1 MIRVNFKRCF
11 LVLFT
16 IFVCLLF
23 ADNVNAAK
31 VVNGKVTIMGES
43 KDVSEFERYVS
54 TLNSGKTISEVCL
67 YLQSDKSSEDKGKY
81 LLIFSDGSANVGWE
95 DGGCDVGSSD
105 GKCTDGVKKDNNKIA
120 GLKNWSKN
128 SSGVARKIDDA
139 YEAYVKNGY
148 CPPYM
153 TQKNE
158 WGANYFYL
166 STGGSATDLAAIK
179 RKASEY
185 TYYNAG
191 ETLDINADISC
202 AYTDDEDAE
211 DGAQTIFTLNFS
223 NDGKV
228 TADYTKDVKF
238 HGNDGDRQLIK
249 LDLNP
254 FVTSKTYLKMI
265 KNGMCPKTVDA
276 CEYGHMSFWFWDWY
290 NGAVNNWVDIRVFG
304 DGTVNKDAFCG
315 SDDSVNFYCTG
326 DNCSDDDICI
336 IYDDYKNEIQQTI
349 SGYKSAKNASEK
361 KAIMDEYNK
370 LKEDLNGFCTSALG
384 TLNYAEGN
392 CVSQCIKLTKDIAD
406 WEIEAGI
413 RTPGGNDK
421 CNIGIAIVTMVYNVL
436 KWAKYIVPALIIVLS
451 ILDFIK
457 AMASQS
463 DDEMKKA
470 QGKFIKRLIIAILLF
485 LLPLIINF
493 LLKTFGMYSSKCD
506 ITDLFS

>member
-1 MIRVNFKRCF
+1 MISVNFKRCF

-95 DGGCDVGSSD
+95 ESWCDVGSSD
-105 GKCTDGVKKDNNKIA
+105 NLCTDGEKKDDKKIA

-128 SSGVARKIDDA
+128 SSGVAKKIDDA
-139 YEAYVKNGY
+139 YAAYEKNGY

-153 TQKNE
+153 TQKVD
-158 WGANYFYL
+158 GGKNYFYL
-166 STGGSATDLAAIK
+166 STSGSATALSEIK
-179 RKASEY
+179 RKADNY

-191 ETLDINADISC
+191 ETLDFTADLSC
-202 AYTDDEDAE
+202 EYTDDEDAE
-211 DGAQTIFTLNFS
+211 DGAQTVFTLNFS

-228 TADYTKDVKF
+228 SADYTKDVKF
-238 HGNDGDRQLIK
+238 QGNDGERQLIK

-254 FVTSKTYLKMI
+254 FVTSKTYLKMV

-413 RTPGGNDK
+413 RTPGGSDK

>member
-1 MIRVNFKRCF
+1 MISVNFKRYF
-11 LVLFT
+11 YILFA
-16 IFVCLLF
+16 IFICVLF
-23 ADNVNAAK
+23 ADNVKAAK
-31 VVNGKVTIMGES
+31 VVNGQVTIMGETT
-43 KDVSEFERYVS
+43 DVSKFNKYIS

-67 YLQSDKSSEDKGKY
+67 YLQSDQTTEDKGKY

-95 DGGCDVGSSD
+95 AGGCDVGSSD
-105 GKCTDGVKKDNNKIA
+105 NKCTDGVKKDDKKIA

-128 SSGVARKIDDA
+128 SSGVAKNIDDA
-139 YEAYVKNGY
+139 YAAYEKNGF

-153 TQKNE
+153 TQKND

-166 STGGSATDLAAIK
+166 STSGSATALSEIK
-179 RKASEY
+179 RKASQY
-185 TYYNAG
+185 VYYNAG
-191 ETLDINADISC
+191 ETLDFESDISC
-202 AYTDDEDAE
+202 EYTDDEDAE
-211 DGAQTIFTLNFS
+211 DGAQTVFTLKFS

-228 TADYTKDVKF
+228 SADYTKNTRF
-238 HGNDGDRQLIK
+238 QGNGGEHQLIK
-249 LDLNP
+249 LDMNP
-254 FVTSKTYLKMI
+254 FITSKSYLKMI
-265 KNGMCPKTVDA
+265 KNGYCPKAVDA
-276 CEYGHMSFWFWDWY
+276 CEYGHNSFWFWDWIA
-290 NGAVNNWVDIRVFG
+290 GANEGWVDIRVFG
-304 DGTVNKDAFCG
+304 DGTVNKEAFCN
-315 SDDSVNFYCTG
+315 SDDSVTFNCIG
-326 DNCSDDDICI
+326 DNCSADDICI
-336 IYDDYKNEIQQTI
+336 IYDDYSSEIQQTI
-349 SGYKSAKNASEK
+349 AGYKSAKNFEEK
-361 KAIMDEYNK
+361 KAILDDYNK

-392 CVSQCIKLTKDIAD
+392 CVSQCIKLTQDIAD

-421 CNIGIAIVTMVYNVL
+421 CNIGMVYNVL
-436 KWAKYIVPALIIVLS
+436 KWAKYIVPAIVIVLS

-470 QGKFIKRLIIAILLF
+470 QGKFVKRLVIAILLF